1 MPGTIPPL
9 PETEERGG
17 LMELELIVVIGG
29 AWCALLGLVVALMA
43 VASRAEDRF
52 ETSPA
57 RARRR

>member
-1 MPGTIPPL
+1 
-9 PETEERGG
+9 
-17 LMELELIVVIGG
+17 MELELVVVIGG

-43 VASRAEDRF
+43 VASHAEDRF